1 MAVFS
6 RVHTRNLS
14 PPHILAGGFLM
25 VIMLGTVLLSLPV
38 SQASA
43 IAFNDVLFTAVS
55 AVTVTGLVVVSTGH
69 DFTMFGQVIIMIMI
83 KTGGLGLMTFAIM
96 TIMVLGKR
104 IGLKERLIM
113 SEAFGQRQLGGI
125 VRLVKILFVFSVVME
140 LTATAILALRWVPE
154 FGWGFGLFTSLFHAI
169 SAFNNAGFSL
179 WDDSLMGFVGDPVVN
194 ILITFLFITG
204 GIGFTVIYDL
214 MTTKRFRQYALH
226 TKVMLIGTLV
236 INVVA
241 VLVIFLLEM
250 SNPSTIGDL
259 NTYEQL
265 FASYFQAVTPRTAG
279 FNSVEIGDLRTPTV
293 LFMMLLMFIGGGS
306 ASTAS
311 GIKLTTFIIIVYA
324 VITFLKGKKDIHI
337 LERKVSEDIIM
348 KALAIF
354 VISGSAVFIGIF
366 ILSITEPDARLV
378 MIAFEVFSAFGTVGL
393 SMGLT
398 GELSAVGQ
406 YLVMVLMF
414 IGRLGPLT
422 LAFTLATRDNR
433 SISYPK
439 EDVFTG

>member
-366 ILSITEPDARLV
+366 ILSISEPDAGLV

>member
-25 VIMLGTVLLSLPV
+25 VIMLGTVLLSLPI